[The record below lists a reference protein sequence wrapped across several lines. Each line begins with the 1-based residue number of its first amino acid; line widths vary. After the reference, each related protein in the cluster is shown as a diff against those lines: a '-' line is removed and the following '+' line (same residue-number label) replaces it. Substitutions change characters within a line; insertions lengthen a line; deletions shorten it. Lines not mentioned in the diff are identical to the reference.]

1 VAIRNH
7 SPPRQTQTARDI
19 EWWQYRKG
27 LWHKVTVS
35 RGTLTELLSLLFSVE
50 EEFEDDDD
58 VSFSLGVL
66 AGSEGA
72 DCVLE
77 ELP

>member
-1 VAIRNH
+1 MGGGWEGI
-7 SPPRQTQTARDI
+7 
-19 EWWQYRKG
+19 
-27 LWHKVTVS
+27 
-35 RGTLTELLSLLFSVE
+35 LTELLSLLFSAV
-50 EEFEDDDD
+50 

-77 ELP
+77 ELPWDDLFPVSVLASVSASC

>member
-1 VAIRNH
+1 M
-7 SPPRQTQTARDI
+7 D
-19 EWWQYRKG
+19 EG
-27 LWHKVTVS
+27 VS
-35 RGTLTELLSLLFSVE
+35 LEPERSRVELLSLLFSVE
-50 EEFEDDDD
+50 DDDDDDD